1 MQDKLN
7 FLSQALLPESGIRF
21 KTSIAHL
28 IWIIPTASIIGINSL
43 MACGGYSI
51 TRKFWWHL
59 SFPKEIVKRTLL
71 HLKDNSDETFI
82 LINCLEYVT
91 IITNY
96 CESLVAFAS
105 QKVTDNP
112 HLVVLCI
119 TDNTSALIWT
129 LHTSKKS
136 IIRRALA
143 RFFCGLLI
151 GLNIRVNAKW
161 ISKLEN
167 VITDKISR
175 LKSSNPA
182 SYPSPTY
189 NYFKLQQEHR
199 ELKA

>member
-1 MQDKLN
+1 
-7 FLSQALLPESGIRF
+7 
-21 KTSIAHL
+21 
-28 IWIIPTASIIGINSL
+28 

-199 ELKA
+199 ELKAWTFFHQSPKLLLLIWEILLTRKCPDLSVVLKLKLSNLGKLNG